1 MSSTASTS
9 SISSFYTENG
19 VTRLNGSELMSG
31 LDTQKLIDA
40 MTAKTQSKIDKQNSL
55 EQVATW
61 RREMYREVESL
72 MQKLSDDYFS
82 FASDT
87 NILSSTFFSSL
98 DLVSSSSAVSATGT
112 ASNAGNVVVNSV
124 SQTAKAAVYTTQDIS
139 GVTTIQSG
147 ALQSEWA
154 QSAVGGKSLVVGYG
168 GKQYTL
174 TVDSSVTLDSD
185 ADANANLT
193 KITDNLNKQIASSDE
208 LKGHVEFSAE
218 NGQVTLKSTD
228 GTTDVSVTAYKAD
241 GDDTSG
247 ETFLSALG
255 LSGQTAAASITGV
268 AVTTDA
274 GSPLFNQTVSSASY
288 LKLKVDG
295 TDYTVYLGTDEDGN
309 PLDLSNV
316 SSTDEVANAVA
327 QQLQSQIA
335 GNSDLNGKVSVT
347 SSDGKIAITGGDVSG
362 GSENLLKGLSLEK
375 TAEGTYESSG
385 TVDKAALTKSYL
397 GDALAGST
405 VSFTLD
411 GVTKAV
417 SFSDSDKSQYD
428 NNEAGELAR
437 YLQTKLVTAFGSEK
451 VTVAEES
458 GRLTF
463 SVTDSTSVLKIA
475 SASASGVLGEDGALR
490 LRYGA
495 VNRLDTTMTLDEY
508 ANSVSTELSAT
519 ETDADGK
526 PLYELNVNGK
536 VFTFSG
542 DNEIGTVLST
552 ISNDSDAG
560 VNIQYSQTS
569 NRFRI
574 LADDTGAQ
582 GRISVQ
588 DVGSGNLASVLH
600 LEADENDVTIKTGE
614 ITNLSSES
622 DSTYS
627 LSVGGGQEAKSLS
640 VGDEQEVKF
649 TIAGGT
655 YDSINSL
662 KDAAQT
668 AIDTTGLNGK
678 IQVGVSTD
686 GKHLIFGS
694 TDGSSF
700 SLAKDSESA
709 GDILGLGD
717 ADEMAAAG
725 YAAGQDLKMNVVLGG
740 GETQDITRSTN
751 SFDLDGLHLTVTG
764 TTEEGAEPIK
774 FSSSGNVDDLV
785 DKISAFVDE
794 YNKLIDKAN
803 QYTSEM
809 PYGLDAENGTNTKY
823 GPLTDAQKEDMT
835 DDEIEKWNEK
845 AKQGLLQND
854 GTLNSILSDLR
865 EAVLEPVQSAGL
877 SLSAIGIS
885 TTSDVLSGGKLAVDK
900 TALESALQSDP
911 DRVAELFTNT
921 DGVSGRIK
929 QVIEKNIGAFGNSG
943 ALIEVAGKD
952 NMTGADNSL
961 LSRQISDYESNVKKL
976 QTQLQTEK
984 SHWLA
989 KFTTMETKLSALT
1002 SQYDYLSSVLSGSG
1016 S

>member
-147 ALQSEWA
+147 ALRSEWA

-255 LSGQTAAASITGV
+255 LSGKTAAASITGDT
-268 AVTTDA
+268 VTTDA
-274 GSPLFNQTVSSASY
+274 DSPLFNQTVSSASY

-335 GNSDLNGKVSVT
+335 GNSDLKDKVSVT
-347 SSDGKIAITGGDVSG
+347 SSGGKITITGGDVSG
-362 GSENLLKGLSLEK
+362 GSENLLQGLGLQ
-375 TAEGTYESSG
+375 ADGG

-397 GDALAGST
+397 GDTLAGST

-417 SFSDSDKSQYD
+417 SFSESEKDDYD
-428 NNEAGELAR
+428 EAGKISG
-437 YLQTKLVTAFGSEK
+437 YLQKKLNTAFGSEK

-536 VFTFSG
+536 AFTFSG

-569 NRFRI
+569 NCFRI

-600 LEADENDVTIKTGE
+600 LEADENAVTIKTGE

-709 GDILGLGD
+709 G
-717 ADEMAAAG
+717 G
-725 YAAGQDLKMNVVLGG
+725 Y
-740 GETQDITRSTN
+740 
-751 SFDLDGLHLTVTG
+751 
-764 TTEEGAEPIK
+764 
-774 FSSSGNVDDLV
+774 
-785 DKISAFVDE
+785 
-794 YNKLIDKAN
+794 
-803 QYTSEM
+803 
-809 PYGLDAENGTNTKY
+809 
-823 GPLTDAQKEDMT
+823 
-835 DDEIEKWNEK
+835 
-845 AKQGLLQND
+845 
-854 GTLNSILSDLR
+854 
-865 EAVLEPVQSAGL
+865 
-877 SLSAIGIS
+877 
-885 TTSDVLSGGKLAVDK
+885 
-900 TALESALQSDP
+900 
-911 DRVAELFTNT
+911 
-921 DGVSGRIK
+921 
-929 QVIEKNIGAFGNSG
+929 
-943 ALIEVAGKD
+943 
-952 NMTGADNSL
+952 
-961 LSRQISDYESNVKKL
+961 SRPRRR
-976 QTQLQTEK
+976 
-984 SHWLA
+984 
-989 KFTTMETKLSALT
+989 
-1002 SQYDYLSSVLSGSG
+1002 
-1016 S
+1016 

>member
-255 LSGQTAAASITGV
+255 LSGQTAAASITGDK
-268 AVTTDA
+268 VTINAD
-274 GSPLFNQTVSSASY
+274 SPLFNQTVSSASY

-335 GNSDLNGKVSVT
+335 GNSDLKDKVSVT
-347 SSDGKIAITGGDVSG
+347 SSGGKITITGGDVSG
-362 GSENLLKGLSLEK
+362 GSENLLQGLGLQ
-375 TAEGTYESSG
+375 ADGG

-397 GDALAGST
+397 GDTLAGST

-417 SFSDSDKSQYD
+417 SFSESEKDDYD
-428 NNEAGELAR
+428 EAGKISG
-437 YLQTKLVTAFGSEK
+437 YLQKKLNTAFGSEK

-536 VFTFSG
+536 AFTFSG

-569 NRFRI
+569 NCFRI

-600 LEADENDVTIKTGE
+600 LEADENAVTIKTGE

>member
-255 LSGQTAAASITGV
+255 LSGQTAAASITGDT
-268 AVTTDA
+268 VTTDA
-274 GSPLFNQTVSSASY
+274 DSPLFNQTVSSASY
-288 LKLKVDG
+288 LKLEVDG

-335 GNSDLNGKVSVT
+335 GNSDLKDKVSVT
-347 SSDGKIAITGGDVSG
+347 SSGGKITITGGDVSG
-362 GSENLLKGLSLEK
+362 GSENLLQGLGLQ
-375 TAEGTYESSG
+375 ADGG

-397 GDALAGST
+397 GDTLAGST

-417 SFSDSDKSQYD
+417 SFSESEKDDYD
-428 NNEAGELAR
+428 EAGELAS
-437 YLQTKLVTAFGSEK
+437 YLQTKLNTAFGSEK

-536 VFTFSG
+536 AFTFSG

-569 NRFRI
+569 NCFRI

-600 LEADENDVTIKTGE
+600 LEADENAVTIKTGE

>member
-1 MSSTASTS
+1 M
-9 SISSFYTENG
+9 
-19 VTRLNGSELMSG
+19 
-31 LDTQKLIDA
+31 
-40 MTAKTQSKIDKQNSL
+40 
-55 EQVATW
+55 
-61 RREMYREVESL
+61 
-72 MQKLSDDYFS
+72 
-82 FASDT
+82 
-87 NILSSTFFSSL
+87 
-98 DLVSSSSAVSATGT
+98 
-112 ASNAGNVVVNSV
+112 
-124 SQTAKAAVYTTQDIS
+124 
-139 GVTTIQSG
+139 
-147 ALQSEWA
+147 
-154 QSAVGGKSLVVGYG
+154 
-168 GKQYTL
+168 
-174 TVDSSVTLDSD
+174 
-185 ADANANLT
+185 
-193 KITDNLNKQIASSDE
+193 
-208 LKGHVEFSAE
+208 
-218 NGQVTLKSTD
+218 
-228 GTTDVSVTAYKAD
+228 
-241 GDDTSG
+241 
-247 ETFLSALG
+247 
-255 LSGQTAAASITGV
+255 
-268 AVTTDA
+268 
-274 GSPLFNQTVSSASY
+274 
-288 LKLKVDG
+288 
-295 TDYTVYLGTDEDGN
+295 
-309 PLDLSNV
+309 
-316 SSTDEVANAVA
+316 
-327 QQLQSQIA
+327 
-335 GNSDLNGKVSVT
+335 
-347 SSDGKIAITGGDVSG
+347 
-362 GSENLLKGLSLEK
+362 
-375 TAEGTYESSG
+375 
-385 TVDKAALTKSYL
+385 
-397 GDALAGST
+397 
-405 VSFTLD
+405 
-411 GVTKAV
+411 
-417 SFSDSDKSQYD
+417 
-428 NNEAGELAR
+428 
-437 YLQTKLVTAFGSEK
+437 
-451 VTVAEES
+451 
-458 GRLTF
+458 
-463 SVTDSTSVLKIA
+463 
-475 SASASGVLGEDGALR
+475 
-490 LRYGA
+490 
-495 VNRLDTTMTLDEY
+495 
-508 ANSVSTELSAT
+508 
-519 ETDADGK
+519 
-526 PLYELNVNGK
+526 
-536 VFTFSG
+536 
-542 DNEIGTVLST
+542 
-552 ISNDSDAG
+552 
-560 VNIQYSQTS
+560 
-569 NRFRI
+569 
-574 LADDTGAQ
+574 
-582 GRISVQ
+582 
-588 DVGSGNLASVLH
+588 LH
-600 LEADENDVTIKTGE
+600 LEADENAVTIKTGE

>member
-40 MTAKTQSKIDKQNSL
+40 MTAKTQSKIDRQNSL

-98 DLVSSSSAVSATGT
+98 DLVSSSPAVSATGT

-124 SQTAKAAVYTTQDIS
+124 SQTAKAAVYTTQSLS

-147 ALQSEWA
+147 ELRTGWA

-174 TVDSSVTLDSD
+174 TVDSSVTLDSG
-185 ADANANLT
+185 ADGADVDVNANLT

-208 LKGHVEFSAE
+208 LNGHVEFSAE
-218 NGQVTLKSTD
+218 NGKVTLKSTD
-228 GTTDVSVTAYKAD
+228 GTTDVSVTAYRAD
-241 GDDTSG
+241 KDDTSG
-247 ETFLSALG
+247 EAFLTALG
-255 LSGQTAAASITGV
+255 LNGKSAAATITGD
-268 AVTTDA
+268 AVTMDT
-274 GSPLFNQTVSSASY
+274 GGPLFNQTVSSASY
-288 LKLKVDG
+288 LNLKVG
-295 TDYTVYLGTDEDGN
+295 ENEYKVYLGTDEDGN

-327 QQLQSQIA
+327 QQLQSQIE
-335 GNSDLNGKVSVT
+335 GNPDLKDKVSVT
-347 SSDGKIAITGGDVSG
+347 SGDGKITIDKKGEDVVVSG
-362 GSENLLKGLSLEK
+362 GSENLLNGLSLEK
-375 TAEGTYESSG
+375 TAEGTYQNSD

-417 SFSDSDKSQYD
+417 SFSESEKDEYD
-428 NNEAGELAR
+428 EAGEISD
-437 YLQTKLVTAFGSEK
+437 YLQKKLDTAFGSGK

-458 GRLTF
+458 GKLTF
-463 SVTDSTSVLKIA
+463 SAADSTSVLKIA

-526 PLYELNVNGK
+526 PLYKLNVNGK

-560 VNIQYSQTS
+560 VNIQYSQTG

-600 LEADENDVTIKTGE
+600 LATDGVT
-614 ITNLSSES
+614 S
-622 DSTYS
+622 
-627 LSVGGGQEAKSLS
+627 
-640 VGDEQEVKF
+640 
-649 TIAGGT
+649 
-655 YDSINSL
+655 
-662 KDAAQT
+662 
-668 AIDTTGLNGK
+668 TTGF
-678 IQVGVSTD
+678 T
-686 GKHLIFGS
+686 
-694 TDGSSF
+694 
-700 SLAKDSESA
+700 
-709 GDILGLGD
+709 
-717 ADEMAAAG
+717 
-725 YAAGQDLKMNVVLGG
+725 AGQDLKMNVTLGG

-764 TTEEGAEPIK
+764 TTEAGAEPIQ
-774 FSSSGNVDDLV
+774 FSSSGDVDDLV

-835 DDEIEKWNEK
+835 DDEIEEWNEK

-854 GTLNSILSDLR
+854 NTLNSILSDMR

-877 SLSAIGIS
+877 SLSAVGIS

-900 TALESALQSDP
+900 TALKSALQSDP
-911 DRVAELFTNT
+911 DRVAGLFTNT
-921 DGVSGRIK
+921 DGVAGKIK
-929 QVIEKNIGAFGNSG
+929 EVIEKNIGAFGNSG
-943 ALIEVAGKD
+943 ALIDVAGKD
-952 NMTGADNSL
+952 GMVGADNSQ

>member
-255 LSGQTAAASITGV
+255 LSGKTAAASITGDT
-268 AVTTDA
+268 VTTDA
-274 GSPLFNQTVSSASY
+274 DSPLFNQTVSSASY

-347 SSDGKIAITGGDVSG
+347 SSGGKITITGGDVSG
-362 GSENLLKGLSLEK
+362 GSENLLQGLGLQ
-375 TAEGTYESSG
+375 ADGG

-397 GDALAGST
+397 GDTLAGST

-417 SFSDSDKSQYD
+417 SFSESEKDDYD
-428 NNEAGELAR
+428 EAGKISG
-437 YLQTKLVTAFGSEK
+437 YLQKKLNTAFGSEK

-536 VFTFSG
+536 AFTFSG

-569 NRFRI
+569 NCFRI

-600 LEADENDVTIKTGE
+600 LEADENAVTIKTGE

>member
-147 ALQSEWA
+147 ALRSEWA

-255 LSGQTAAASITGV
+255 LSGKTAAASITGDT
-268 AVTTDA
+268 VTTDA
-274 GSPLFNQTVSSASY
+274 DSPLFNQTVSSASY

-335 GNSDLNGKVSVT
+335 GNSDLKDKVSVT
-347 SSDGKIAITGGDVSG
+347 SSGGKITITGGDVSG
-362 GSENLLKGLSLEK
+362 GSENLLQGLGLQ
-375 TAEGTYESSG
+375 ADGG

-397 GDALAGST
+397 GDTLAGST

-417 SFSDSDKSQYD
+417 SFSESEKDDYD
-428 NNEAGELAR
+428 EAGKISG
-437 YLQTKLVTAFGSEK
+437 YLQKKLNTAFGSEK

-536 VFTFSG
+536 AFTFSG

-569 NRFRI
+569 NCFRI

-600 LEADENDVTIKTGE
+600 LEADENAVTIKTGE

>member
-147 ALQSEWA
+147 ALRSEWA

-174 TVDSSVTLDSD
+174 TVDSSVTLDSGAD

-255 LSGQTAAASITGV
+255 LSGKTAAASITGDT
-268 AVTTDA
+268 VTTDA
-274 GSPLFNQTVSSASY
+274 DSPLFNQTVSSASY

-335 GNSDLNGKVSVT
+335 GNSDLKDKVSVT
-347 SSDGKIAITGGDVSG
+347 SSGGKITITGGDVSG
-362 GSENLLKGLSLEK
+362 GSENLLQGLGLQ
-375 TAEGTYESSG
+375 ADGG

-397 GDALAGST
+397 GDTLAGST

-417 SFSDSDKSQYD
+417 SFSESEKDDYD
-428 NNEAGELAR
+428 EAGKISG
-437 YLQTKLVTAFGSEK
+437 YLQKKLNTAFGSEK

-536 VFTFSG
+536 AFTFSG

-600 LEADENDVTIKTGE
+600 LEADENAVTIKTGE